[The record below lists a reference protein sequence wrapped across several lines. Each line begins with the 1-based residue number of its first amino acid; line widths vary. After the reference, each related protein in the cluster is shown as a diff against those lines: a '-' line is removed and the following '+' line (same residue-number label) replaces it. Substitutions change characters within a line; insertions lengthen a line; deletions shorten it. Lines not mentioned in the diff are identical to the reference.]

1 MIAVGMMD
9 KKVTLWKKYEIQDTD
24 YGGYNENTWSPLG
37 FMWAHVVWKTGEILE
52 SGEQMQNK
60 QICEFYVRN
69 DSTAAGCT
77 VEDYILFDDGKFF
90 IDFIN
95 VVDGRK
101 KYLKIQG
108 TQVSPTDAQ
117 V

>member
-9 KKVTLWKKYEIQDTD
+9 KKVTLWQKTSMSDTD
-24 YGGYNENTWSPLG
+24 YGGYNTNDFSPG
-37 FMWAHVVWKTGEILE
+37 GYMWAHVVWKTGEVLE

-69 DSTAAGCT
+69 AGIAIEAT
-77 VEDYILFDDGKFF
+77 VEDYILFDDGKFY

-108 TQVSPTDAQ
+108 TQVQPKDPF